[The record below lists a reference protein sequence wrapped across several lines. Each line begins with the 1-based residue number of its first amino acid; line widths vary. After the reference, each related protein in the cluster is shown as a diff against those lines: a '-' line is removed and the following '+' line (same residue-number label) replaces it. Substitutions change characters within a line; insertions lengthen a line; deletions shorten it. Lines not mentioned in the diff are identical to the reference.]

1 MINFRKKI
9 RIESNSEERPAGDA
23 SIKETP
29 ESSGPDED
37 NDLADR
43 IKKKSRGRPKKSNEI
58 VVNIYLFLLFLARS
72 TSIFN
77 PFYLIFYPFESI
89 FLNLFLEIL
98 GIFKVLAK
106 LQPIWSYSVL
116 MLQRSLIQPK
126 KVVYYNSLWQETF
139 EILTLGP
146 SFITS
151 ALFLAF
157 LEPTHLK
164 YDIRFFENSP
174 TYFFVHIKVY
184 LRFAH
189 RTDHMHIAH
198 ALCRLFFCFMIFV
211 AAVNQKVYFFI
222 FILFMLKS
230 AFCLLYNLE

>member
-116 MLQRSLIQPK
+116 MLQRSLI
-126 KVVYYNSLWQETF
+126 
-139 EILTLGP
+139 
-146 SFITS
+146 
-151 ALFLAF
+151 
-157 LEPTHLK
+157 
-164 YDIRFFENSP
+164 
-174 TYFFVHIKVY
+174 
-184 LRFAH
+184 
-189 RTDHMHIAH
+189 
-198 ALCRLFFCFMIFV
+198 
-211 AAVNQKVYFFI
+211 
-222 FILFMLKS
+222 
-230 AFCLLYNLE
+230 

>member
-1 MINFRKKI
+1 MRFK
-9 RIESNSEERPAGDA
+9 ERPQLIRAGRTRA
-23 SIKETP
+23 CHHYGSQTLTSP
-29 ESSGPDED
+29 EPVLLSKMACHPKHFGPQC
-37 NDLADR
+37 
-43 IKKKSRGRPKKSNEI
+43 
-58 VVNIYLFLLFLARS
+58 
-72 TSIFN
+72 
-77 PFYLIFYPFESI
+77 
-89 FLNLFLEIL
+89 
-98 GIFKVLAK
+98 IFKVLAK

-116 MLQRSLIQPK
+116 LLQRSLIQPK

-230 AFCLLYNLE
+230 AFCLLQSLE